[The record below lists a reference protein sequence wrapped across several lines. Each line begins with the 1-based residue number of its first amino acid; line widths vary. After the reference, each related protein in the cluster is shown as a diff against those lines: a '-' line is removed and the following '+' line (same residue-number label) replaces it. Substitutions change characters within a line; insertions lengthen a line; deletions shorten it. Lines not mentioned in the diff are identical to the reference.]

1 MTTTTRPRRTRKATQ
16 ENSAG
21 PSSQPSSVG
30 DIAQP
35 NSVEAPKD
43 PSPIQPGVEPA
54 YTRYLHARDGLADA
68 FKGKELYDRIAYER
82 AQQNYRVYE
91 ETVETVISDREKAE
105 QEALELYRQAV
116 DAAVARAS
124 QEYRERMKRA
134 RAACMKETEKAWRD
148 CIETSAK
155 TSSIFQDD
163 KVPMMKTS
171 SSESRIAATLAQVGN
186 KALAFRTWCSSSFRR
201 GIKSVTR
208 LQSSPR
214 SGVQST
220 AVDAEQGPIP
230 VRETK

>member
-1 MTTTTRPRRTRKATQ
+1 LTTTTRPRRTRKATQ

-35 NSVEAPKD
+35 NSVGAPCE
-43 PSPIQPGVEPA
+43 PSPVQPGVEPA

-116 DAAVARAS
+116 DAAVVTAS

-134 RAACMKETEKAWRD
+134 RVACMKGTEKAWGD

-155 TSSIFQDD
+155 ASSTFHDD
-163 KVPMMKTS
+163 KVPIMKAS
-171 SSESRIAATLAQVGN
+171 PSESPIAATLVRVGD
-186 KALAFRTWCSSSFRR
+186 KLLAFWTRCSSSFLRVLSR
-201 GIKSVTR
+201 
-208 LQSSPR
+208 
-214 SGVQST
+214 
-220 AVDAEQGPIP
+220 
-230 VRETK
+230 